1 MYHNL
6 CGGYCDTMVWCD
18 FIPVWQNDPL
28 HPTGQAQV
36 LVPTHVPPFR
46 QIGLQTGPAG
56 VVGGAVVTA
65 AAVVVSVVIVAV
77 CVVVVVGSWV
87 GATAMVYGNTMVIIV
102 SSTCF

>member
-1 MYHNL
+1 
-6 CGGYCDTMVWCD
+6 
-18 FIPVWQNDPL
+18 
-28 HPTGQAQV
+28 V

-65 AAVVVSVVIVAV
+65 AAVVVTVVIVGV

-87 GATAMVYGNTMVIIV
+87 GATAMVYGNTKVIIV
-102 SSTCF
+102 SSICF

>member
-1 MYHNL
+1 
-6 CGGYCDTMVWCD
+6 
-18 FIPVWQNDPL
+18 
-28 HPTGQAQV
+28 V

-77 CVVVVVGSWV
+77 CVVVVVVGSWV
-87 GATAMVYGNTMVIIV
+87 GATAMVNGNTMVIIV

>member
-1 MYHNL
+1 
-6 CGGYCDTMVWCD
+6 MVWCD
-18 FIPVWQNDPL
+18 LIPVWQNDPL

-65 AAVVVSVVIVAV
+65 AAVVVSVVIVGD
-77 CVVVVVGSWV
+77 CVVAVVGSWV
-87 GATAMVYGNTMVIIV
+87 GATAMVYGNTKVIIV
-102 SSTCF
+102 SSICF